1 MGALQPIHLV
11 VILVIVLVIFG
22 AGRLGEVGAALGK
35 GVKDF
40 RTTVDDKDKPAAKAV
55 PARTA
60 GFCSSCGAR
69 VPEGDAKFCSSCGA
83 GLPA

>member
-1 MGALQPIHLV
+1 MGALQPLHLV

-22 AGRLGEVGAALGK
+22 AGRLTELGGALGK

-40 RTTVDDKDKPAAKAV
+40 RASVEDKDKATPAGSG
-55 PARTA
+55 A
-60 GFCSSCGAR
+60 GFCPGCGAR
-69 VPEGDAKFCSSCGA
+69 VPEAGSQFCPQCGA